1 MRNAGCLIGLHQEIV
16 SEVPEA
22 LSSHK
27 LAEPR
32 DEKPDGAGSDFAL
45 PIFACPLHTAMQ
57 CSTAI
62 DAIMAIITK
71 SSFASKC

>member
-1 MRNAGCLIGLHQEIV
+1 MRNAGCLIGLLQKIV
-16 SEVPEA
+16 SDVPEA

-27 LAEPR
+27 LAEPH

-62 DAIMAIITK
+62 DATMAIITK